1 MRTFFSLF
9 SQQIMKRIVNRV
21 IRQLMMA
28 SIAGILLIL
37 GVIFMSMGFV
47 EGLSLIVARWA
58 AYIIVGLVL
67 TLIGLALM
75 VAYLA
80 NR

>member
-1 MRTFFSLF
+1 
-9 SQQIMKRIVNRV
+9 MKRIVNRV

-58 AYIIVGLVL
+58 AYFIVGLVL
-67 TLIGLALM
+67 ALIGLVIM

>member
-1 MRTFFSLF
+1 
-9 SQQIMKRIVNRV
+9 MKRVINRV
-21 IRQLMMA
+21 IRQIMMA
-28 SIAGILLIL
+28 FLASIMLIL

-58 AYIIVGLVL
+58 AYFIVGLVL
-67 TLIGLALM
+67 ALIGM
-75 VAYLA
+75 VIMLAYLV

>member
-1 MRTFFSLF
+1 M
-9 SQQIMKRIVNRV
+9 MKRIVNRV

-28 SIAGILLIL
+28 SIAGIMLIL

-58 AYIIVGLVL
+58 AYFIVGLVL
-67 TLIGLALM
+67 ALIGLAIM
-75 VAYLA
+75 VAYLV